1 MVLITRYVLPAPS
14 GCPSST
20 CGALKIPWQNTQ
32 PMKSEP
38 ERLIV
43 GIPIF
48 RALSEADRREL
59 AKVACIRLYQKG
71 DTIFSEGEQSE
82 VFFTIV
88 RGRVKIFK
96 TAPTGKDVILELF
109 GAGDPFGAVA
119 VYEEKN
125 YPASAMALEDTVCL
139 LLPSREF
146 FQLLERHPSLVRG
159 LLAGLTHRLVE
170 LTNRIA
176 EFSGGRVESR
186 VARLFQKL
194 AEEQGQNLVE
204 GTFIPLVLSRQEIAD
219 LTGTTIETGIRI
231 MSRWSKEAV
240 VRTDKDGFMILD
252 REALDELAAG

>member
-1 MVLITRYVLPAPS
+1 
-14 GCPSST
+14 
-20 CGALKIPWQNTQ
+20 
-32 PMKSEP
+32 MKSEP
-38 ERLIV
+38 ERLIA
-43 GIPIF
+43 GISMF

-59 AKVACIRLYQKG
+59 AKVACVRLYQKG
-71 DTIFSEGEQSE
+71 DTIFSEGEPSE

-119 VYEEKN
+119 VYEEEN

-139 LLPSREF
+139 LLPRREF

-159 LLAGLTHRLVE
+159 LLAGLTRRLVE

-194 AEEQGQNLVE
+194 AEEQGQNLDE
-204 GTFIPLVLSRQEIAD
+204 GTFIPIVLSRQEIAD
-219 LTGTTIETGIRI
+219 LTGTTIETCIRI

-240 VRTDKDGFMILD
+240 VRTDKKGFTILD
-252 REALDELAAG
+252 HEALDELAAS

>member
-1 MVLITRYVLPAPS
+1 
-14 GCPSST
+14 
-20 CGALKIPWQNTQ
+20 
-32 PMKSEP
+32 MKSEP
-38 ERLIV
+38 ERLIA
-43 GIPIF
+43 GIPMF

-59 AKVACIRLYQKG
+59 AKVAGVRLYQKG
-71 DTIFSEGEQSE
+71 DTIFSEGEPSE

-109 GAGDPFGAVA
+109 SAGDPFGAVA
-119 VYEEKN
+119 VYEEEN

-139 LLPSREF
+139 LLPRREF

-194 AEEQGQNLVE
+194 AEEQGQNLDE
-204 GTFIPLVLSRQEIAD
+204 GTFVPIVLSRQEIAD
-219 LTGTTIETGIRI
+219 LTGTTIETCIRI
-231 MSRWSKEAV
+231 MSRWGKDDV

-252 REALDELAAG
+252 RQALDELTTAR